1 MAKFSSSLNDFS
13 PLFLPDAIKR
23 DDKVVDEIFWH
34 QKIKNGRKMQTLKTP
49 VYCGK

>member
-23 DDKVVDEIFWH
+23 DDKIVDKIFWH

-49 VYCGK
+49 VYRGK